1 MTKTPYLIFAL
12 AIIMILVGGFAFM
25 NSSNK
30 TSGTPAPT
38 STPINQETTDN
49 TILYDGKTFSPSTLT
64 VKVGTTVT
72 FKNVGKS
79 DDMWPASAPHPT
91 HTNLPDFDSKRDI
104 KIGESYSYTFTKVGD
119 WGFHNH
125 ENPTAN
131 GKIVVQ

>member
-25 NSSNK
+25 NKPVSN
-30 TSGTPAPT
+30 SVPADQIQMT
-38 STPINQETTDN
+38 EENEAF
-49 TILYDGKTFSPSTLT
+49 TILYNGETFSPSALT

-104 KIGESYSYTFTKVGD
+104 KIGESYSYTFTKVGT

-131 GKIVVQ
+131 GKITV